1 MKQLLLWA
9 AGAAL
14 ALVML
19 ASCEKEEE
27 TAGNTPFIE
36 SWEWSGDT
44 LRLSGTFGPGPGS
57 VIVDDVPLQQGDL
70 LGWSE
75 NTIICYIAPT
85 APDEIEVEVKTADKK
100 SNRKKISRGSSGG
113 NGQMR
118 IDYLIVNEKT
128 GTLQIYGQFGAQ
140 QGTVSVNNIAVPE
153 VTVWSNPLIVCKIPQ
168 TGEGAFGEVKVSAA
182 GKSARRTLF
191 EWNITFECFRPQSG
205 ITGSLEEKLAAQIY
219 IRGDRGPVPPGVFLG
234 GNPEMFPEGYCSY
247 RTGGTT
253 GSSYDCG
260 TVTADWSEVDE
271 FITMNTGFTPWTD
284 QTHFMARKE
293 HRPDGFDIN
302 LSVLFYNVIQAELTI
317 TPCTGPASTTQS
329 IRSSDIPWLDGLAD
343 LPLRFAEGSNNLRPD
358 SLTETVSSSASLIW
372 NAEDGHLYKH
382 TAKIKWSSY
391 VSDKPF

>member
-1 MKQLLLWA
+1 M
-9 AGAAL
+9 
-14 ALVML
+14 LV
-19 ASCEKEEE
+19 SCEKDED
-27 TAGNTPFIE
+27 TASSAPFIE

-44 LRLSGTFGPGPGS
+44 LRLTGAFGPAPGS
-57 VIVDDVPLQQGDL
+57 VIVDDAALPQSDL

-85 APDEIEVEVKTADKK
+85 APEEIEVEVKTGDKK
-100 SNRKKISRGSSGG
+100 SNRKKISRGSSSG
-113 NGQMR
+113 GQMR
-118 IDYLIVNEKT
+118 IDYLLVNEKT
-128 GTLQIYGQFGAQ
+128 GTLQIYGQFGPQ
-140 QGTVSVNNIAVPE
+140 QGTVTINNIAVPE
-153 VTVWSNPLIVCKIPQ
+153 VTVWSAPLIVCKIEQ
-168 TGEGAFGEVKVSAA
+168 NGEGAFGEVKVVAN

-205 ITGSLEEKLAAQIY
+205 ITGSLEEKLAAQVY
-219 IRGDRGPVPPGVFLG
+219 IRGDRGPVPSTVFLG
-234 GNPEMFPEGYCSY
+234 GNPDMFPEGYCLY
-247 RTGGTT
+247 RTGGST

-271 FITMNTGFTPWTD
+271 FIHMSTGFTTPTD

-302 LSVLFYNVIQAELTI
+302 LSALFYNVIEAKLTI
-317 TPCTGPASTTQS
+317 APCAAPASTTQS
-329 IRSSDIPWLDGLAD
+329 VRSSDVPWVDGLTD

-372 NAEDGHLYKH
+372 NTEDGPLYLR
-382 TAKIKWSSY
+382 TAKIRWSSI